1 MSSNDHPESGP
12 PETNDKHE
20 AEATTSPQDAQPQP
34 TATEPSSAP
43 ASAEPVAENTASTFP
58 SGDAAASNPPA
69 SGGDTVVG
77 PMTATTST
85 TTTTPANENT
95 TTVVQSQPTDLSTMD
110 TEETKPNLEHSS
122 EQSEDVSGKEVEDTG
137 PSLVITLLL
146 TTGSRHPFTIDGKY
160 LRKRSVNVENYDPFA
175 MSVYTLKELIWR
187 EWRSG
192 K

>member
-1 MSSNDHPESGP
+1 MSSNDHPEFGP

-20 AEATTSPQDAQPQP
+20 AGATTSPQDAQPQP

-43 ASAEPVAENTASTFP
+43 ASAEPVAETTISAFPSQEDAP
-58 SGDAAASNPPA
+58 SGDAVAANRPA
-69 SGGDTVVG
+69 GGGDTVVA

-85 TTTTPANENT
+85 TTTTTTPANENT
-95 TTVVQSQPTDLSTMD
+95 TAVVESQPTDLSTMD

-146 TTGSRHPFTIDGKY
+146 TTGSRHPFTIDGK
-160 LRKRSVNVENYDPFA
+160 
-175 MSVYTLKELIWR
+175 
-187 EWRSG
+187 
-192 K
+192 